1 MKNAFID
8 EVARRRDEVRQRWRV
23 ALRHIPVHTAL
34 GNPDTLAFMIEPTL
48 NRLFA
53 AVSERREAPWLPAA
67 LPEMRLVEAAS
78 RCGLNPM
85 IAYFLAGESA
95 IVAVTRSIRGCG
107 TMTESEML
115 TAENELLA
123 TLRELGRGE
132 ITGFCGICQV
142 KHPTEVTTHPS
153 AAVPTDCPFKAQE
166 RKTAG

>member
-8 EVARRRDEVRQRWRV
+8 EVARRRDEVRQRWRA

-34 GNPDTLAFMIEPTL
+34 GNPDTLAFMIDPTL

-53 AVSERREAPWLPAA
+53 AVNERRDAPWLPTA
-67 LPEMRLVEAAS
+67 LPETRLVEAAS

-85 IAYFLAGESA
+85 IAYFLSGESA
-95 IVAVTRSIRGCG
+95 IVAVTRSIRSCG

-142 KHPTEVTTHPS
+142 KHPTAVSTHPS
-153 AAVPTDCPFKAQE
+153 AAVPADCPFKAQE